1 MTTRTSTT
9 IGQQILV
16 RGDNQDINNYR
27 QPILV
32 RGDDQDINSYRQ
44 QILVRGDNQD
54 INSCR
59 TLDYKY
65 SNVRKGD

>member
-1 MTTRTSTT
+1 M
-9 IGQQILV
+9 